1 MGAIGVLGT
10 GGFVPSRV
18 VDNTTVGQWCGVGE
32 DWILERTGVR
42 RRRYARPDQP
52 TSELAIRAAA
62 PLLTDPSRCEAL
74 RMVMLATSTPDR
86 PQPATASAVQAG
98 LGLSG
103 VAACDL
109 NAVCCGFLYG
119 LVLTSAL
126 LAAQG
131 GTGLVI
137 GADRYSSIM
146 DRADR
151 RTVTLFGDGAG
162 AVLLG
167 PVPDGYGIRGSSLVG
182 HGELRELVRVPED
195 RRLFEMQGRAVK
207 EYALDLIPKVATE
220 ALTASGL
227 ALDDISR
234 FVFHQGNVRMVEAC
248 AEAMGVGMDRVPLTA
263 PVFGNTAA
271 ASLAL
276 TLHHADLERPF
287 RRGEHILLA
296 GVGGGMTAGA
306 VVLTWH

>member
-10 GGFVPSRV
+10 GGFVPAPV
-18 VDNTTVGQWCGVGE
+18 VDNTIIGRWSGAGE
-32 DWILERTGVR
+32 DWIVQRTGVR
-42 RRRYARPDQP
+42 SRRYAPPDQP
-52 TSELAIRAAA
+52 TSALAARAAA
-62 PLLTDPSRCEAL
+62 PLLADSRHREAL
-74 RMVMLATSTPDR
+74 RMIMLATSTPDR
-86 PQPATASAVQAG
+86 PQPATASAVQAE

-119 LVLTSAL
+119 LVLTAAL
-126 LAAQG
+126 LGQQG

-146 DRADR
+146 DRSDR
-151 RTVTLFGDGAG
+151 RTVSLFGDGAG

-167 PVPDGYGIRGSSLVG
+167 PVPDGYGIRGSSLAA
-182 HGELRELVRVPED
+182 HGELRELVRVPEE

-207 EYALDLIPKVATE
+207 EYALDLIPKVAAE
-220 ALTASGL
+220 ALAASGM
-227 ALDDISR
+227 ALDDIDR

-248 AEAMGVGMDRVPLTA
+248 AEAMGVDMDRVPLTA
-263 PVFGNTAA
+263 PDLGNTAA
-271 ASLAL
+271 ASIPL
-276 TLHHADLERPF
+276 TLHHAAVDRPF
-287 RRGEHILLA
+287 RRGEQVLLA